1 MRDAPVGRPLTAVV
15 DPLQLAALRT
25 GNGARPQ
32 HDSDRAADRRPQGVL
47 GAAAEIGVVHELGG
61 HLHLDLCLV
70 LASRTPGE
78 PASGKGLR

>member
-1 MRDAPVGRPLTAVV
+1 
-15 DPLQLAALRT
+15 
-25 GNGARPQ
+25 
-32 HDSDRAADRRPQGVL
+32 VL